1 MRIEAKNLVKI
12 YGDRSVVND
21 VTFYMDKGEVVCLLG
36 PNGAGKTTTMN
47 IITGC
52 LAASEGQV
60 LINGSDIFENPKK
73 AKRSLGYLPEQPPLY
88 LDMTPFEYLKFVAEA
103 KGVKKSDIINQVKDV
118 MEKTKITDVQHRL
131 IKNLSKGYKQ
141 RVGIAQ
147 AILANPETVIL
158 DEPTVGLDPIQI
170 IEIRDL
176 IKSLG
181 SEHTVI
187 LSSHIL
193 SEVSTICD
201 EIIVISHGKLVA
213 IDTPK
218 NLESKFSNSNITEF
232 IIRGDKVIVEN
243 AFNKISEIDKFTISD
258 SSDGTVKVTVE
269 SMAEDIS
276 DRVFFAMAKIHTPI
290 IQSNKKH
297 ASLEDIFIE
306 LTDEKQQPEAIEK
319 SDKEENENAS
329 DL

>member
-1 MRIEAKNLVKI
+1 M
-12 YGDRSVVND
+12 
-21 VTFYMDKGEVVCLLG
+21 
-36 PNGAGKTTTMN
+36 
-47 IITGC
+47 
-52 LAASEGQV
+52 
-60 LINGSDIFENPKK
+60 
-73 AKRSLGYLPEQPPLY
+73 
-88 LDMTPFEYLKFVAEA
+88 
-103 KGVKKSDIINQVKDV
+103 
-118 MEKTKITDVQHRL
+118 
-131 IKNLSKGYKQ
+131 
-141 RVGIAQ
+141 GIAQ